1 MILEIVTGIYSILL
15 GVSLIIFWIIT
26 FYKRETQKYVEI
38 KLERYFHIIAEF
50 VMSFLAFIS
59 GIAILLNQSWGVILF
74 ILTMG
79 FMIYATINAIGIYA
93 HKKFWMLVAT
103 LIIIAITSTIL
114 MLFNFVKITSL

>member
-1 MILEIVTGIYSILL
+1 MVLDIITGIYSILV
-15 GVSLIIFWIIT
+15 GVSLVIFWIIA
-26 FYKRETQKYVEI
+26 FYNKKTQKYIEI

-59 GIAILLNQSWGVILF
+59 GIAILLNQNWGVILF

-93 HKKFWMLVAT
+93 HKKYWSLVAT
-103 LIIIAITSTIL
+103 LIGIAIISTIL
-114 MLFNFVKITSL
+114 MIFNFVKLIS